1 MKVTKELER
10 EPLHQKLLDLSK
22 AQGKLKAL
30 AYFNQNNLLEKEN
43 TERLIQESLDMI
55 EDVRDYI
62 QNNYQQLRTY

>member
-1 MKVTKELER
+1 MKEIIR
-10 EPLHQKLLDLSK
+10 EPVHQKMLELSK

-30 AYFNQNNLLEKEN
+30 ADFNQNNLLEKEN